1 MTPPLVMASGRRF
14 HGLMPHT
21 FTHDHVGITLT
32 PGDLDATIDWYSS
45 KLDFILA
52 RRFDAHGI
60 TFAFI
65 TNGNVKIELMSAASR
80 SQGASIENIFG
91 SFDPERLHHIC
102 LAVEDLDTTLSQLAE
117 RDVASLGD
125 PMEVPEIGQRIGFI
139 TDNTGNIIEL
149 TEPGT

>member
-1 MTPPLVMASGRRF
+1 MTPPLVTASGRRF
-14 HGLMPHT
+14 HELMPHT
-21 FTHDHVGITLT
+21 FAHDHIGITLT
-32 PGDLDATIDWYSS
+32 PGDLDATVDWYAS
-45 KLDFILA
+45 KLDFTLE

-80 SQGASIENIFG
+80 RKGVSIDNIFA

-102 LAVEDLDTTLSQLAE
+102 LAVEDLDTTLFQLAE
-117 RDVASLGD
+117 RDVPSLAD

>member
-1 MTPPLVMASGRRF
+1 
-14 HGLMPHT
+14 MPHT

-32 PGDLDATIDWYSS
+32 PDDLDATIDWYAS
-45 KLDFILA
+45 KLDFTLA
-52 RRFDAHGI
+52 QRYDTHGI

-80 SQGASIENIFG
+80 TQGASTDNIFATL
-91 SFDPERLHHIC
+91 DPERLHHIC

-117 RDVASLGD
+117 RHVPPLGE
-125 PMEVPEIGQRIGFI
+125 PMDVPEIGQRIGFI
-139 TDNTGNIIEL
+139 TDNIGNIIEL